1 MNYILGIDTGG
12 TYTDAVLITKEGHKI
27 VDKAKAFTT
36 HEDLTKGIGK
46 CIDMLEHADCSEITE
61 VHISTTL
68 ALNSVL
74 ERKFDKIG
82 LVQIDR
88 AIEADPPANY
98 AAVMKDPFYGQ
109 RTHNCGETL
118 PAILDIQKKFAN
130 NVEYIIVTSPSKSR
144 DNWREHI
151 FAEQIAKTMELE
163 VFCAYDYCDDDDY
176 TYRTVA
182 AMLTLYLMPI
192 IDAWIKSVEDMMRE
206 KGIKAQLK
214 IMNAMGKLISC
225 DAARRDPLSTLFSGL
240 AASVTGGLKM
250 TDIEDFLLIDMGG
263 TSSDITRII
272 GRQFREV
279 KEYSKIDK
287 FTVRRK
293 TMDVQTF
300 GIGGDSY
307 IKLSQSGRPVAGP
320 RKAIP
325 ICVMSSSFP
334 YLEEELKSYRRPEN
348 YEMLTAQDVDCFIGA
363 GHYRREDL
371 TGLEERVVKYLTGNP
386 HNVFVIAEHFNVDPD
401 ALHLDKLVR
410 KGAVKLISVTPTD
423 VLHAEGKYG
432 AWNAAG
438 AKAAISHM
446 AEQMGTTM
454 DVCIAMIRESITETL
469 VKACMQ
475 SIANFEK
482 EQFDFDDSKGAS
494 FLLESFYRSNGS
506 MLEMKFEINK
516 PIVALGAPAEAW
528 LGPVAERL
536 NTEVMIPE
544 HCEVANAFGAAIAE

>member
-1 MNYILGIDTGG
+1 MNFILGIDTGG
-12 TYTDAVLITKEGHKI
+12 TYTDAVLITKEERKI

-36 HEDLTKGIGK
+36 HDDLIKGIDR
-46 CIDMLEHADCSEITE
+46 CIDMLEHTDCSEITE

-88 AIEADPPANY
+88 AIETEPPANY
-98 AAVMKDPFYGQ
+98 AVVIKDPFYGQ
-109 RTHNCGETL
+109 RTHNCGETI
-118 PAILDIQKKFAN
+118 PEILDIQKKFAN

-144 DNWREHI
+144 DNWREHV
-151 FAEQIAKTMELE
+151 FASQIEKIMDVEA
-163 VFCAYDYCDDDDY
+163 FCVSDYCEDDDY
-176 TYRTVA
+176 TDRTIT
-182 AMLTLYLMPI
+182 AMLTLYLKPI
-192 IDAWIKSVEDMMRE
+192 IDGWIKSVENMMTE
-206 KGIKAQLK
+206 KGINARLK
-214 IMNAMGKLISC
+214 IMNAMGRLISC
-225 DAARRDPLSTLFSGL
+225 DEARRDPLSTLFSGL
-240 AASVTGGLKM
+240 AASVAGGLNM
-250 TDIEDFLLIDMGG
+250 VEAEDFLLIDMGG

-287 FTVRRK
+287 FTIRRK

-307 IKLSQSGRPVAGP
+307 IKLSQSGSIVAGP
-320 RKAIP
+320 GKAIP
-325 ICVMSSSFP
+325 ICVMSSRFP
-334 YLEEELKSYRRPEN
+334 YLEEELKSCRRPEN
-348 YEMLTAQDVDCFIGA
+348 YEMLTVQDIDCFIGA
-363 GHYRREDL
+363 GHYRREEL
-371 TGLEERVVKYLTGNP
+371 TGFEERVVKYLTGNP
-386 HNVFVIAEHFNVDPD
+386 HNVFVIAEHFNIDPD

-410 KGAVKLISVTPTD
+410 KGAVKLISLTPTD
-423 VLHAEGKYG
+423 VLHAEEKYRE
-432 AWNAAG
+432 WNVDG

-446 AEQMGTTM
+446 AEQIGTTM
-454 DVCIAMIRESITETL
+454 DVCIAMIKESITETL

-482 EQFDFDDSKGAS
+482 EQFDFDDSKGAL
-494 FLLESFYRSNGS
+494 FLLESFYRSSDS

-516 PIVALGAPAEAW
+516 PIVALGAPAGAW

-544 HCEVANAFGAAIAE
+544 HCEVANAFGVAIAE